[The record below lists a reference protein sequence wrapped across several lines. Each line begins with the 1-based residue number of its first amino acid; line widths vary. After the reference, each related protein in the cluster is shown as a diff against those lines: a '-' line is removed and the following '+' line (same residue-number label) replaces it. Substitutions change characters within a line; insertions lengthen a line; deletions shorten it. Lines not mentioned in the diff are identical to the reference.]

1 MPNFHAVFVRGRNHA
16 CAANIATA
24 TTKIF
29 ELADFFAN
37 YVQSVIKEQNA
48 YVISSLALGVPT

>member
-16 CAANIATA
+16 CAANIATS

-29 ELADFFAN
+29 ELAGLFAS
-37 YVQSVIKEQNA
+37 YVQSVIKEQNEH
-48 YVISSLALGVPT
+48 VIYSLALGVPT